1 MAVLCWG
8 TGCFV
13 GPYLSPLMTGKARA
27 ELAVLLSVLAVPV
40 FLDCGVVLHA
50 LMISAGCVLAPVAAF
65 VTATL

>member
-1 MAVLCWG
+1 
-8 TGCFV
+8 
-13 GPYLSPLMTGKARA
+13 MTGKARA
-27 ELAVLLSVLAVPV
+27 ELAVMLSVLAVPV